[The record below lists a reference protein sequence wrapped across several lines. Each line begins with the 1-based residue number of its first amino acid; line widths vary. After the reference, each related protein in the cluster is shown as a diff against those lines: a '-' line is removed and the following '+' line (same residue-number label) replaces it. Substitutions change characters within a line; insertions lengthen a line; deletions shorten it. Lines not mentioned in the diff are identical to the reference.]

1 LEYAPEGW
9 QRVVWAWQGWL
20 GRHEGLARGLFR
32 LSVVCQRVTIA
43 LVVVALVVV
52 PRLAV
57 ALVPVVWMLA
67 CLGVVVVLARTRTV
81 SWRLVSVMF
90 SLGVPWALVV
100 AKATEAVAAAGGMT
114 TSDHG
119 VSVALAAFV
128 EEPGKLVPLVVV
140 ALVAPG
146 RVRRLAAVDWALLGY
161 AAGAGFTVAEDA
173 SRRLA
178 PEGLVSWLLGGQGLG
193 YSLNPWT
200 AGSFRLWSDSPLGWL
215 AGGEGASPLGV
226 GHHVST
232 MTVAM
237 ALGLGIVAWRTRNL
251 LGRVVAWVLP
261 GAVLVQVV
269 VDHAAYN
276 ASVTSLASVSWLTDG
291 GDGIPG
297 WVGWLWQ
304 VSGRGGSLVVYSMV
318 LFGLCQL
325 TDARRR
331 LRTGPVGTTAVEA
344 PRVPALAAMGGP
356 AFIRAPLE
364 AAVALVAYSYSDL
377 VVIARG
383 YGDRRMTRPQRM
395 IEGRLTAAQ
404 VMAARRDAMAAT
416 TPGTEPRARRT
427 FAAATLTVCLAVGLL
442 CLWYGTLIAQ
452 DIGSSLLTGDTD
464 PAFFAGLLDEL
475 AEAWNNLEFWQQ
487 LVVMAALAMVLMTT
501 GLGLGTAL
509 VMVDLMTWAMAHGH
523 GLASYLNNPAAA
535 KASYLRNLTLGQAL
549 TDGLDLAMTFI
560 PLGAAGAGSVA
571 RTTARDMAASR
582 TLMKGGA
589 KEATQATEQAAARTE
604 AQRVT
609 ESQAAHTR
617 AVGRAKEVNR
627 RRRYVH
633 KTVSSDNVAGS
644 NDALSGW
651 SQGRRPDGFQ
661 SPNVDDVFKVSEEME
676 HPRVPHHNDMGTK
689 GRYFM
694 SHAERHKALTAKYP
708 EIGVSRPMCSD
719 CTDWFRRFAQY
730 QKRDWCVTD
739 PEGTWIFKTDGT
751 VIAYDGTLVPPG
763 QPIPGRLF

>member
-1 LEYAPEGW
+1 M
-9 QRVVWAWQGWL
+9 
-20 GRHEGLARGLFR
+20 
-32 LSVVCQRVTIA
+32 
-43 LVVVALVVV
+43 V
-52 PRLAV
+52 PAI
-57 ALVPVVWMLA
+57 WMLA
-67 CLGVVVVLARTRTV
+67 CLGVMVLLSRTRTI
-81 SWRLVSVMF
+81 SWRAVSVMF
-90 SLGVPWALVV
+90 SVSVPWALAV
-100 AKATEAVAAAGGMT
+100 AKATELVAASGGMS
-114 TSDHG
+114 TSDDG
-119 VSVALAAFV
+119 TSIALAAFV
-128 EEPGKLVPLVVV
+128 EEPGKLVPLMVV

-146 RVRRLAAVDWALLGY
+146 RARRLAAVDWALLGY
-161 AAGAGFTVAEDA
+161 AAGAGFTAAEDGA
-173 SRRLA
+173 RRLA
-178 PEGLVSWLLGGQGLG
+178 PQGMLASLLGGDKGLD
-193 YSLNPWT
+193 YSLNAWT
-200 AGSFRLWSDSPLGWL
+200 AGSFRLWNSDGLLGRFMDGSGPSPL
-215 AGGEGASPLGV
+215 AV

-237 ALGLGIVAWRTRNL
+237 AVGLGIVLWRTGRA

-261 GAVLVQVV
+261 AVALVQVV

-276 ASVTSLASVSWLTDG
+276 ASVASLTSVSWLDS
-291 GDGIPG
+291 DDP
-297 WVGWLWQ
+297 VVYWLGAVWQ
-304 VSGRGGSLVVYSMV
+304 VSGRGNNAIAYSVV
-318 LFGLCQL
+318 LFGLCL
-325 TDARRR
+325 LADARRR
-331 LRTGPVGTTAVEA
+331 LRTGALGVTAGEA
-344 PRVPALAAMGGP
+344 PRVPSVTAIGGP
-356 AFIRAPLE
+356 AFVRAPIE
-364 AAVALVAYSYSDL
+364 AVVALVVLSYSDL

-383 YGDRRMTRPQRM
+383 YADRRMTRSQRM

-404 VMAARRDAMAAT
+404 VMETRRDAMAAT
-416 TPGTEPRARRT
+416 TPGVEPAARRV
-427 FAAATLTVCLAVGLL
+427 FALITLVVSALIGLVCLWCGVVV
-442 CLWYGTLIAQ
+442 AQ
-452 DIGSSLLTGDTD
+452 AIGSSLLFGGSDSG
-464 PAFFAGLLDEL
+464 FFAGLLDEL
-475 AEAWNNLEFWQQ
+475 ATWWDSLGPTGQ
-487 LVVMAALAMVLMTT
+487 LLVTALGVMLLMSAGSTFALAMGAVGVL
-501 GLGLGTAL
+501 
-509 VMVDLMTWAMAHGH
+509 TWAAAHGH
-523 GLASYLNNPAAA
+523 GLASFIHNPATA
-535 KASYLRNLTLGQAL
+535 KASYLRNLTVGQAL

-582 TLMKGGA
+582 TLMKEGA

-676 HPRVPHHNDMGTK
+676 HPRVSHHNDMGTK

-694 SHAERHKALTAKYP
+694 SHAERQKALTAKYP